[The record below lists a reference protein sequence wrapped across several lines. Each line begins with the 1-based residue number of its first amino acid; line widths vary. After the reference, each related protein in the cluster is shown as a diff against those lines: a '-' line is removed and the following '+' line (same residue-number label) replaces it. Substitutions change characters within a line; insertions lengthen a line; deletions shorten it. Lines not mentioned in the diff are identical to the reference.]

1 MQHLLEVV
9 RSGASVA
16 DVTFLVNYLNHQV
29 TDCKR
34 VTQMLKTHVLLH
46 RLLLDSGEEFRTQI
60 MKMHKWVVEDRN
72 TDSTLKC
79 LFSIRAWKDETS
91 MEVSGWCR
99 TYASYLDEFVAN
111 WEDFSDF
118 ARINKNPTGSETQMR
133 SLPAD
138 ELVRKLPIC
147 QLMMRRIIDCE
158 AINDSLTANEVV
170 IAATRLLFRDSF
182 KWYHMC
188 NDGVIRLIDLFFD
201 MNKHHAAKA
210 LEMYKKATV
219 QGDDLSRMYRNAEE
233 NWLAFRSEKFPVVE
247 NPPGSFLQTMEEYVK
262 NAPAE
267 GKGPAPSPP
276 SAAAPAPAQQAPV
289 VDPMSDLLGGMSLN
303 TPSPQQ
309 QAPAAAATTFDAFG
323 GGDAFGANGSAGFTG
338 GSAGFTGGSAGFTGG
353 SSDFTNGGAGFTG
366 GSAAQATPSPTAA
379 APQNAFSVS
388 PPVAAA
394 SSPTKVDFDPFGTSA
409 AAAAPIAPP
418 GAAQAQGG
426 AQGPPSVNPFGSNP
440 FGAPEQ
446 PKPVVD
452 LDSLYAQGGA
462 PVQTSPPQQMGGD
475 GDGDAA
481 AGDDAAARHGDGH
494 GHAAARHDG
503 DATAR
508 HGDGDATAG

>member
-1 MQHLLEVV
+1 MKSREIPAKSPQNPNHPSLTFPSQSRPPPQQHIAVAVEKATNDDLVAPKEKHVQHLLEVV

-233 NWLAFRSEKFPVVE
+233 NWLAFRSEKFPVGRE
-247 NPPGSFLQTMEEYVK
+247 SARIL
-262 NAPAE
+262 PA
-267 GKGPAPSPP
+267 
-276 SAAAPAPAQQAPV
+276 
-289 VDPMSDLLGGMSLN
+289 DHGGVRQER
-303 TPSPQQ
+303 P
-309 QAPAAAATTFDAFG
+309 G
-323 GGDAFGANGSAGFTG
+323 GG
-338 GSAGFTGGSAGFTGG
+338 
-353 SSDFTNGGAGFTG
+353 
-366 GSAAQATPSPTAA
+366 
-379 APQNAFSVS
+379 
-388 PPVAAA
+388 
-394 SSPTKVDFDPFGTSA
+394 
-409 AAAAPIAPP
+409 
-418 GAAQAQGG
+418 
-426 AQGPPSVNPFGSNP
+426 
-440 FGAPEQ
+440 
-446 PKPVVD
+446 
-452 LDSLYAQGGA
+452 
-462 PVQTSPPQQMGGD
+462 
-475 GDGDAA
+475 
-481 AGDDAAARHGDGH
+481 
-494 GHAAARHDG
+494 
-503 DATAR
+503 
-508 HGDGDATAG
+508 

>member
-1 MQHLLEVV
+1 M
-9 RSGASVA
+9 
-16 DVTFLVNYLNHQV
+16 TFLVNYLNHQV

-79 LFSIRAWKDETS
+79 LFSIRAWKDEAN

-99 TYASYLDEFVAN
+99 TYASYLDEFVSN

-118 ARINKNPTGSETQMR
+118 ARINKNPQGDATQMR

-138 ELVRKLPIC
+138 ELVRKLPKA
-147 QLMMRRIIDCE
+147 QLLMRRIIDCE
-158 AINDSLTANEVV
+158 AINESLTANEVV
-170 IAATRLLFRDSF
+170 IAATRLLFKDSF

-210 LEMYKKATV
+210 LEMYKKATT

-233 NWLAFRSEKFPVVE
+233 NWLAFRSEKFPAVE

-276 SAAAPAPAQQAPV
+276 RAAAPAPAPPPPAP

-303 TPSPQQ
+303 TPSPSQ
-309 QAPAAAATTFDAFG
+309 QAPAAATFDAFG
-323 GGDAFGANGSAGFTG
+323 SGDTFGANG
-338 GSAGFTGGSAGFTGG
+338 
-353 SSDFTNGGAGFTG
+353 GAGIHG
-366 GSAAQATPSPTAA
+366 G
-379 APQNAFSVS
+379 
-388 PPVAAA
+388 
-394 SSPTKVDFDPFGTSA
+394 
-409 AAAAPIAPP
+409 
-418 GAAQAQGG
+418 
-426 AQGPPSVNPFGSNP
+426 
-440 FGAPEQ
+440 
-446 PKPVVD
+446 
-452 LDSLYAQGGA
+452 
-462 PVQTSPPQQMGGD
+462 
-475 GDGDAA
+475 
-481 AGDDAAARHGDGH
+481 
-494 GHAAARHDG
+494 
-503 DATAR
+503 
-508 HGDGDATAG
+508 

>member
-1 MQHLLEVV
+1 MSSTLAKLSKYAKGENTTSVLSHAKAAYVAQTAPKEFKHIAVAVEKATNDDLVAPKEKHVQHLLEVV

-267 GKGPAPSPP
+267 GKGPAPSPDRK
-276 SAAAPAPAQQAPV
+276 SV
-289 VDPMSDLLGGMSLN
+289 V
-303 TPSPQQ
+303 
-309 QAPAAAATTFDAFG
+309 
-323 GGDAFGANGSAGFTG
+323 
-338 GSAGFTGGSAGFTGG
+338 
-353 SSDFTNGGAGFTG
+353 
-366 GSAAQATPSPTAA
+366 
-379 APQNAFSVS
+379 
-388 PPVAAA
+388 
-394 SSPTKVDFDPFGTSA
+394 
-409 AAAAPIAPP
+409 
-418 GAAQAQGG
+418 
-426 AQGPPSVNPFGSNP
+426 
-440 FGAPEQ
+440 
-446 PKPVVD
+446 
-452 LDSLYAQGGA
+452 
-462 PVQTSPPQQMGGD
+462 
-475 GDGDAA
+475 
-481 AGDDAAARHGDGH
+481 
-494 GHAAARHDG
+494 
-503 DATAR
+503 
-508 HGDGDATAG
+508 